1 MQPDKTEQLNSIV
14 AALTD
19 YITVVR
25 SFQLQETAVLLDMAK
40 LDLQMKIH
48 SISDRE
54 LQALCEALERQ
65 GAVTRGK
72 RKSRALSNVT
82 ASSGAGRRQSVAL
95 PPAPTTNDII
105 VPRRRPRL
113 RPGRTLKRV
122 RNVS

>member
-72 RKSRALSNVT
+72 RKSRALSNVA
-82 ASSGAGRRQSVAL
+82 ASSGAESMCATRSTAIPSLSVMRSQVWSVTGRPLRL
-95 PPAPTTNDII
+95 PS
-105 VPRRRPRL
+105 RR
-113 RPGRTLKRV
+113 
-122 RNVS
+122 SSM